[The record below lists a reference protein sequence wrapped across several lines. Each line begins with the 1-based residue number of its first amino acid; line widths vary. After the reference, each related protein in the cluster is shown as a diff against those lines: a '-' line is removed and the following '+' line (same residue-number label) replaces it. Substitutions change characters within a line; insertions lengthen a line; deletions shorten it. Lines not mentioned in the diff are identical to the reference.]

1 MSYLLDALRKAERE
15 RRLGEV
21 PDLGT
26 ETADGTATRRNG
38 LPVWVFW
45 LIGVVVAVNLGGM
58 AAMWWAWSAEPRD
71 SISSSAADDT
81 AAMPAPPAALAV
93 TADPVER
100 LTPPP
105 EPPTEP
111 VARTTPE
118 PAPAPV
124 EPSAPSSDR
133 NDDTVPT
140 RRALPAAQQ
149 QRLPDL
155 ELNGL
160 LYSSIPGRSFVL
172 INGRRYHQGERT
184 AAGPAVESIDEDGA
198 ILNHAGLRFRLPA
211 PQ

>member
-26 ETADGTATRRNG
+26 ETADGTASRGNG

-45 LIGVVVAVNLGGM
+45 LIGIVVAVNLGGM
-58 AAMWWAWSAEPRD
+58 AAMWWMWSADP
-71 SISSSAADDT
+71 SASSLAADEM
-81 AAMPAPPAALAV
+81 AAMPASPADFAV

-100 LTPPP
+100 VTPPP
-105 EPPTEP
+105 AEP
-111 VARTTPE
+111 VVRATPE
-118 PAPAPV
+118 PAPVP
-124 EPSAPSSDR
+124 EPAEPATRSLGSA
-133 NDDTVPT
+133 DDIVPT

-155 ELNGL
+155 DMNGL

-184 AAGPAVESIDEDGA
+184 AAGPAVESIDEGGA
-198 ILNHAGLRFRLPA
+198 ILNHQGLRFRLPA

>member
-26 ETADGTATRRNG
+26 EIADGTASHGNG

-58 AAMWWAWSAEPRD
+58 AAMWWVWSADPPA
-71 SISSSAADDT
+71 SASSSAAEEI
-81 AAMPAPPAALAV
+81 APMPASPADFAV
-93 TADPVER
+93 SADPVER
-100 LTPPP
+100 VTPPP
-105 EPPTEP
+105 AEP
-111 VARTTPE
+111 VARATPE
-118 PAPAPV
+118 PAPVAEPAEPAP
-124 EPSAPSSDR
+124 ALSDR

-155 ELNGL
+155 DMNGL

-184 AAGPAVESIDEDGA
+184 AAGPAVESIDEEGA
-198 ILNHAGLRFRLPA
+198 ILNHQGLRFRLPA

>member
-26 ETADGTATRRNG
+26 ETADGTASRGNG

-58 AAMWWAWSAEPRD
+58 AAMWWVWSADEIAP
-71 SISSSAADDT
+71 
-81 AAMPAPPAALAV
+81 MPASPADFAV

-100 LTPPP
+100 VTPPP
-105 EPPTEP
+105 AAP
-111 VARTTPE
+111 VARATREPASLPEPAE
-118 PAPAPV
+118 PAPAL
-124 EPSAPSSDR
+124 SDR
-133 NDDTVPT
+133 NDDSVPS

-155 ELNGL
+155 DMNGL

-184 AAGPAVESIDEDGA
+184 AAGPAVESIDENGA
-198 ILNHAGLRFRLPA
+198 ILNHRGLRFRLPA

>member
-26 ETADGTATRRNG
+26 ETVDGTASRGSG

-45 LIGVVVAVNLGGM
+45 LIGAVVAVNLGGM
-58 AAMWWAWSAEPRD
+58 AAIWWAWSAEPPA
-71 SISSSAADDT
+71 SLPAAAET
-81 AAMPAPPAALAV
+81 APMPAPPAAVAV
-93 TADPVER
+93 AIDPAEKAMPPAD
-100 LTPPP
+100 TPD
-105 EPPTEP
+105 EP
-111 VARTTPE
+111 VARTVPE
-118 PAPAPV
+118 PVHLPEPTQ
-124 EPSAPSSDR
+124 PSASPSDQ
-133 NDDTVPT
+133 DDNSVPT
-140 RRALPAAQQ
+140 RRALSAAQQ

-155 ELNGL
+155 DMNGL

-184 AAGPAVESIDEDGA
+184 AAGPAVESIDENGA
-198 ILNHAGLRFRLPA
+198 ILNHEGLRFRLPA